1 MHVKGSQDRGTVC
14 QWTGRPL
21 SGGFVPPRSSDT
33 AQLMLARYL
42 ASGAAGER
50 NLEEAQLWLER
61 AIAQGIPDAE
71 SDLAALTQTT
81 QHVPT

>member
-1 MHVKGSQDRGTVC
+1 MVGIRRGFLLTSFAC
-14 QWTGRPL
+14 GAL
-21 SGGFVPPRSSDT
+21 F
-33 AQLMLARYL
+33 AQIEAG
-42 ASGAAGER
+42 GAAGER